1 LFSGPTQLA
10 SRDDVYPDI
19 VSDTVADVRRRASI
33 RKERE
38 IWMKRGILFV
48 ASALALT
55 ACATDPVT
63 GQSIYGNTA
72 RGAAIGAIVGGLGGV
87 FAGGNDGRNAAV
99 GAAVGALA
107 GASIGRY
114 MDGQEEDMRRRVAS
128 RGIGIQRVGDNIEL
142 VMPSDITFS
151 QGSATLQPAF
161 LATLDQVAESLNL
174 YPKTTIDIIGHA
186 STEGSDQTN
195 LELSYRRAESVRGYL
210 QSKGVMGQRM
220 ATGGLGEK
228 QPLVFPDDTE
238 AKRSVNRR
246 VQVVLRPVTA

>member
-1 LFSGPTQLA
+1 
-10 SRDDVYPDI
+10 
-19 VSDTVADVRRRASI
+19 
-33 RKERE
+33 
-38 IWMKRGILFV
+38 MKRSFLFI

-63 GQSIYGNTA
+63 GEAIYGNTA

-107 GASIGRY
+107 GAGIGRY

-128 RGIGIQRVGDNIEL
+128 RGIGIQRIGDRIEL
-142 VMPSDITFS
+142 VMPSDITFA
-151 QGSATLQPAF
+151 QGQATLQPSF
-161 LATLDQVAESLNL
+161 LATLDQVAASLNL

-195 LELSYRRAESVRGYL
+195 LDLSYRRAESVRGYL
-210 QSKGVMGQRM
+210 QSKGVLSQRM

-228 QPLVFPDDTE
+228 QPIVFPDDTE